1 MRRALNSVHSASSFI
16 VALLFMLLSACGGSR
31 DETVAGVTLPV
42 PSAMKKS
49 AEKPVE
55 IAIFGFGA
63 GQASFHGNMESA
75 KLVEFYK
82 KELPARGWQESMNLV
97 SGGAVLAYSKDGK
110 SVLIGISKQN
120 DETVLSLTVGGVGK

>member
-1 MRRALNSVHSASSFI
+1 MRWAINSVHSLSSLF
-16 VALLFMLLSACGGSR
+16 VLLLFMLASACAGSR

-42 PSAMKKS
+42 PSAMKKG

-82 KELPARGWQESMNLV
+82 KELPARGWQDSMNLI
-97 SGGAVLAYSKDGK
+97 GGGVLAYSKDGK
-110 SVLIGISKQN
+110 TVLIGISK
-120 DETVLSLTVGGVGK
+120 DDKGSVLSLTVGGVGK

>member
-1 MRRALNSVHSASSFI
+1 
-16 VALLFMLLSACGGSR
+16 MLASACAGSR
-31 DETVAGVTLPV
+31 DEIVAGATLPV

-49 AEKPVE
+49 AEKPTE
-55 IAIFGFGA
+55 FAIFGFGA

-82 KELPARGWQESMNLV
+82 RELPARGWQESMNLI

-110 SVLIGISKQN
+110 TVLIGISKQN
-120 DETVLSLTVGGVGK
+120 DGTVLSLTVGGVGK

>member
-1 MRRALNSVHSASSFI
+1 MRWAINSVHSRSS
-16 VALLFMLLSACGGSR
+16 LLVLLLCMLASACAGSR

-42 PSAMKKS
+42 PSAMKKG

-55 IAIFGFGA
+55 IAIFGFGT

-82 KELPARGWQESMNLV
+82 KELPARGWQDSMNLI
-97 SGGAVLAYSKDGK
+97 GGGVLAYSKDGK
-110 SVLIGISKQN
+110 TVLIGISK
-120 DETVLSLTVGGVGK
+120 DDKGSVLSLTVGGVGK